1 MDLIRNTNHAGNGK
15 YAVINMRKLEG
26 NPQTAEELAAA
37 ILKNPEA
44 VEFGRAGTVEEF
56 FVIKLKDKHSTAALE
71 AYADEA
77 FHDDNLE
84 YSRQV
89 RLLADR
95 SGKNHLHCKKP
106 D

>member
-15 YAVINMRKLEG
+15 YTVINMRKLEG

-44 VEFGRAGTVEEF
+44 VEFGRSGDPEEF
-56 FVIKLKDKHSTAALE
+56 FVIKLKDKHSSAALE

-77 FHDDNLE
+77 FHDDELE

-95 SGKNHLHCKKP
+95 SGKNHPHCKKP